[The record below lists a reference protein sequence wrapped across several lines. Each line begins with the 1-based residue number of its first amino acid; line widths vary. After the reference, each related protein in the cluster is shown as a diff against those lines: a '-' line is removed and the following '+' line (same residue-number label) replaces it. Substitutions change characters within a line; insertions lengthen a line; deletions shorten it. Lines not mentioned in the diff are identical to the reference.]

1 IIGGADATANQF
13 PYMASIQF
21 KGGAQYCG
29 GSIITLRHILTAGHC
44 LNGKMPDD
52 IEIRVGSLRSDE
64 MGTVMAVK
72 KIILHPQF
80 NVDKN
85 MVIFNDVG
93 VIVLDKA
100 VAISSSVGLMSV
112 ALRAPADMTR
122 CTISGYGFTAK
133 NQSPANKKLLFV
145 ELPIV
150 KKETCGEMIRLPEM
164 TDGMDSGSPL
174 VCPTANL
181 PNPTMWQVGVVSIG
195 ICGEAWIAEQL
206 LVLS

>member
-1 IIGGADATANQF
+1 
-13 PYMASIQF
+13 
-21 KGGAQYCG
+21 
-29 GSIITLRHILTAGHC
+29 
-44 LNGKMPDD
+44 MPDD

-122 CTISGYGFTAK
+122 CTISGYGYLTLKGFTAK

-164 TDGMDSGSPL
+164 TDGVICAGGEAGKGTCDMDSGSPL

-195 ICGEAWIAEQL
+195 ICGEDVPSIFTNLAMYTAWIAEQL